1 MAIKKLKDMKPG
13 ESGLIVALHGSG
25 NVKHRLIDMGLV
37 NGTKIHVMKFAPL
50 GDPVE
55 IKGKNFEL
63 EISTSDPLLEVEQI
77 GYIDDGR
84 AFEYSIS
91 RHAHGY
97 EFMTI
102 SMH

>member
-50 GDPVE
+50 E
-55 IKGKNFEL
+55 IKVKNFEL
-63 EISTSDPLLEVEQI
+63 ALRTSEAGMIDVEVQ
-77 GYIDDGR
+77 
-84 AFEYSIS
+84 
-91 RHAHGY
+91 
-97 EFMTI
+97 
-102 SMH
+102 

>member
-37 NGTKIHVMKFAPL
+37 HGTKIHVMKFAPL

-55 IKGKNFEL
+55 IKVKNFEL
-63 EISTSDPLLEVEQI
+63 ALRTSEAGMIDVDAVSYTHLKFTIPLLQTSFFTFRT
-77 GYIDDGR
+77 YR
-84 AFEYSIS
+84 
-91 RHAHGY
+91 
-97 EFMTI
+97 
-102 SMH
+102 